1 MYPWMR
7 ASDADRQRV
16 VDTLQGH
23 TADGRLTLDEFA
35 ARADTAHRAVTY
47 ADLATLTT
55 DLPGKPAAH
64 SPSRSPVVATLVAAV
79 IVLAVPPDRRRG
91 RCGGRVGPHGRHDGV
106 DGHGHGRLRLTNH
119 GDAGGVRPGAPRPTS
134 TVGCRTEWGGTDAT
148 VGGAVRAAA
157 PQLGQARRLLRPGNG
172 LLRLPLLRRQA
183 LREMDRVLRPSGLLL
198 LAKDRK

>member
-35 ARADTAHRAVTY
+35 ARADTAYRAVTY

-79 IVLAVPPDRRRG
+79 IVLAV
-91 RCGGRVGPHGRHDGV
+91 
-106 DGHGHGRLRLTNH
+106 L
-119 GDAGGVRPGAPRPTS
+119 AG
-134 TVGCRTEWGGTDAT
+134 
-148 VGGAVRAAA
+148 AAA
-157 PQLGQARRLLRPGNG
+157 AAAAVGWDH
-172 LLRLPLLRRQA
+172 
-183 LREMDRVLRPSGLLL
+183 MDAMMASMGT
-198 LAKDRK
+198 AMGGCG